1 MKTVLALAVLAAV
14 LTPAAYAVGQAHDPR
29 VPGLQRKLQTIQQQ
43 VAALR
48 ADASDFST
56 NYVGQNIDQRVLA
69 LCRGL
74 TATTAAFPAAEQAT
88 EPMFAYFLSSVLNEG
103 STALACPAQP

>member
-1 MKTVLALAVLAAV
+1 MKTVLALAALAAV
-14 LTPAAYAVGQAHDPR
+14 LTPAAYAVGQARDPR
-29 VPGLQRKLQTIQQQ
+29 VPGLQQKLATLQRQ

-56 NYVGQNIDQRVLA
+56 NYVDQNIDQRVLA

-74 TATTAAFPAAEQAT
+74 TATATTFPDPQQLAT
-88 EPMFAYFLSSVLNEG
+88 EPVFGYFLNAVLSEG
-103 STALACPAQP
+103 STALACPS